1 MAQTTLRQRV
11 YGNPGRRKKRGNYGA
26 RKHRKARKNPDILGF
41 VLSPMA
47 GNPGRKRGSMA
58 RRKANRGTRRRKS
71 SVRRRRNPGMKMA
84 RRNRSY
90 GGVTHR
96 RRRRKNPGVRRH
108 HRHFRRNPGMGG
120 IGPDITNAIFVI
132 VGALGSKLGAQ
143 AVLGANNVGVVGYAG
158 NAAVGAILWFLTEKV
173 MKNRDAA
180 KGVIAGTLVQIIL
193 RVINDYT
200 PLGSLVSQLGL
211 GDYQAQAFVTPQV
224 LANPMQNA
232 TIAIPAGWG
241 AAPPMPSATAGS
253 GQMMSKSGSPGT
265 GMSGLY
271 GGSWKGL
278 YGR

>member
-1 MAQTTLRQRV
+1 MAQTTLRQKV
-11 YGNPGRRKKRGNYGA
+11 YGNPGRRRKRHSGA
-26 RKHRKARKNPDILGF
+26 HRKARNNPDILGF

-58 RRKANRGTRRRKS
+58 KRRANRGARRRKHNTA
-71 SVRRRRNPGMKMA
+71 RRRNPGMKMAA

-96 RRRRKNPGVRRH
+96 RKRRNPGVRRH
-108 HRHFRRNPGMGG
+108 HRHHRRNPGMGG

-143 AVLGANNVGVVGYAG
+143 AVLGSNNVGVVGYAG

-211 GDYQAQAFVTPQV
+211 GDYQAQAFVTPQI

-232 TIAIPAGWG
+232 TIAIPQGWG
-241 AAPPMPSATAGS
+241 AAPPMPSASAGAGQVS
-253 GQMMSKSGSPGT
+253 GKSG
-265 GMSGLY
+265 MAGLY
-271 GGSWKGL
+271 GGGPSRGL